1 MKFAC
6 FQTAHLLLLA
16 MTEVRPRMLEPGAVR
31 RGSKVT
37 AFLYQWR
44 QWMKVRRV
52 LITTLVVFLAFVSG
66 GWLSHRPGNRDS
78 AARDNERIFEQVVEL
93 VAQYYVD
100 SLETADLFEMAL
112 EGMLDRLNDPYT
124 SFLRPEAY
132 EELSIS
138 TTGNYG
144 GVGIRIEER
153 DSWITIVGPLADT
166 PGERAGLMSGDQI
179 VEIEGMSTKGWT
191 TQQAANVMRGDPGT
205 EVDLTIVR
213 AGLAEPLQYTIT
225 RALIHVNYVE
235 GQMMV
240 APGVG
245 YLNLVSVSQN
255 APSELRA
262 AIDILRAEGAKSL
275 ILDLRNNPGGILE
288 QGVAISDLF
297 LEPGEEV
304 VETRG
309 RAPGASQSYTARRA
323 ENWPDM
329 PMVVLVGPRTASA
342 AEIIAGALQDHD
354 RALVLGTRTFGK
366 GTAYALIRLSE
377 TEAVTV
383 TTSRWYTPA
392 GRSIDLRRFRTRPL
406 QTLAMRT
413 AQIDSMQ
420 ADTNE
425 YRSDAG
431 RVLPGG
437 GGIRPDLEVHDTLT
451 NAEQDFARA
460 LGTGAPK
467 YRDVLARYALDL
479 KAEDAVTSEDFT
491 VSSAM
496 LREFVRRLRA
506 RDVAMP
512 DSVWAGATA
521 LVGQQLGYEIARY
534 VFGRPAELRR
544 RVAEDKHIR
553 EAVQLL
559 QRAANQTDL
568 LSLVNKGQ

>member
-1 MKFAC
+1 MK
-6 FQTAHLLLLA
+6 
-16 MTEVRPRMLEPGAVR
+16 
-31 RGSKVT
+31 
-37 AFLYQWR
+37 Y
-44 QWMKVRRV
+44 RRV
-52 LITTLVVFLAFVSG
+52 LVTTLVVFLAFVSG
-66 GWLSHRPGNRDS
+66 GWLTSRPTS
-78 AARDNERIFEQVVEL
+78 EQAAARDNERLFEQVVEL

-100 SLETADLFEMAL
+100 SLEAGDLFEMAL

-132 EELSIS
+132 EELNLS

-205 EVDLTIVR
+205 DVDLTIVR
-213 AGLAEPLQYTIT
+213 AGLSEPLYYTIT
-225 RALIHVNYVE
+225 RAQIHVNYVE
-235 GQMMV
+235 GQMLV
-240 APGVG
+240 APGIG
-245 YLNLVSVSQN
+245 YLNLTSVSQD
-255 APSELRA
+255 APRELRT
-262 AIDILRAEGAKSL
+262 AIDELRTQGATSL

-288 QGVAISDLF
+288 QGVAIADLF
-297 LEPGEEV
+297 LDPGEEV

-323 ENWPDM
+323 EYWPDM

-354 RALVLGTRTFGK
+354 RALVLGNRTFGK

-392 GRSIDLRRFRTRPL
+392 GRSIDLKRFRRRPQ
-406 QTLAMRT
+406 QTMALAP
-413 AQIDSMQ
+413 QQQ
-420 ADTNE
+420 ADSADADTTV
-425 YRSDAG
+425 YHSDSG

-437 GGIRPDLEVHDTLT
+437 GGIRPDLEVYDTLT
-451 NAEQDFARA
+451 NAEQEFARA
-460 LGTGAPK
+460 LGTDAPK

-479 KAEDAVTSEDFT
+479 KGAEAVTSEDFQ

-506 RDVAMP
+506 RDVTMP
-512 DSVWAGATA
+512 DSIWSGAA
-521 LVGQQLGYEIARY
+521 QLVGQQLGYEISRY

-544 RVAEDKHIR
+544 RVSEDKQIR
-553 EAVQLL
+553 EALRML
-559 QRAANQTDL
+559 QQAHNQTDL
-568 LSLVNKGQ
+568 LALVNKGN